1 VEITGSKLTTCG
13 VTPDGEIVNI
23 DFVDDAGNPVSV
35 RLPFDLAGALAMT
48 LPQLLTF
55 AVQVRSGSD
64 TARYVFPLGR
74 WSVEATPDY
83 RALILNLRTEDGLE
97 TAFSASLPASRALA
111 WALKDSAAQ
120 AAAKTAEVPEP
131 APAASE
137 PSADAGHG
145 VQVRLNA

>member
-13 VTPDGEIVNI
+13 VTQDGEIVNV
-23 DFVDDAGNPVSV
+23 DFVDDAGNPISV
-35 RLPFDLAGALAMT
+35 RLPFELAGALAMT

-83 RALILNLRTEDGLE
+83 RALILNLRTEDGFQA
-97 TAFSASLPASRALA
+97 AFSVSLPASRALA

-120 AAAKTAEVPEP
+120 AATITGEVPKP
-131 APAASE
+131 ATAGSN
-137 PSADAGHG
+137 SGDAGHDFK
-145 VQVRLNA
+145 VRHNA